1 MINQT
6 ELLEKNIKIGIAS
19 TPEEKME
26 IYRFRYHIYAE
37 EIGFKLVSVDHNRK
51 LLYDE
56 LDEWGLLLYAKLGN
70 KIVGTGRVNIGQ
82 FAAFPPEVAKA
93 FRMEKFK
100 DFYKETDNYNF
111 AYASKGMIAPAYRSS
126 PVHNLLMAT
135 VNQLY
140 YDNQVQ
146 FAFINC
152 NFHLIP
158 LHEHYGSRRL
168 RKNILDPNLGPMASF
183 VLLVNDV
190 QYLGKIRSPFFSLTH
205 NRKTLNSQKSVEWF
219 YKEFAEILNSTVN
232 SQLVTPDKL
241 WAILCGHLGDKPN
254 KLIAILHGLSAAE
267 AKQFLH
273 YCGIIVQ
280 CDAGDYITSHND
292 VSQELNILLSGKVQ
306 PVSTLPGQHL
316 GQIGLVNRTRHTENI
331 IAATAAEIL
340 VLSFHYFRKFRLISP
355 SIATKILKN
364 YQRLSMPYETTLQV
378 TGDFNFLEVEG

>member
-1 MINQT
+1 MINQK

-37 EIGFKLVSVDHNRK
+37 EIGFKLISVDHNRK

-82 FAAFPPEVAKA
+82 FADFPPEIAKA

-100 DFYKETDNYNF
+100 DFYKEIDNYNF
-111 AYASKGMIAPAYRSS
+111 SYASKGMIAPAYRSS
-126 PVHNLLMAT
+126 PVHNLLMAKLYE
-135 VNQLY
+135 LY
-140 YDNQVQ
+140 YENQVQ

-158 LHEHYGSRRL
+158 LQEHYGSHRL
-168 RKNILDPNLGPMASF
+168 GKNILDPSFGPQTNF
-183 VLLVNDV
+183 VVLVNDIDHLRAV
-190 QYLGKIRSPFFSLTH
+190 RSPLFPLTH
-205 NRKTLNSQKSVEWF
+205 NRKTLNSQKNVEWF
-219 YKEFAEILNSTVN
+219 YREFAEILNSTVN

-254 KLIAILHGLSAAE
+254 KLIGILHGLSAAE

-280 CDAGDYITSHND
+280 CDAGDYITSRND
-292 VSQELNILLSGKVQ
+292 VSQELNVLLSGKVQ
-306 PVSTLPGQHL
+306 PMSILPGQHL
-316 GQIGLVNRTRHTENI
+316 GEIGLVNRTRHTENI
-331 IAATAAEIL
+331 IATTAAEIL
-340 VLSFHYFRKFRLISP
+340 VLSFHYFRKFRLLHP

-364 YQRLSMPYETTLQV
+364 YQRLSMPYENTLQV
-378 TGDFNFLEVEG
+378 PGDFNFLEVEG